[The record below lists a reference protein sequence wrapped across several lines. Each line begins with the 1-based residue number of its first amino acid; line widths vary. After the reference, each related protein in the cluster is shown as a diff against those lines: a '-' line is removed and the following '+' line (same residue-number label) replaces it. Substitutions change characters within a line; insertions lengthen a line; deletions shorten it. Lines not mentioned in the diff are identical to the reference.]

1 MNKYYKKLEL
11 DKILELLAEQT
22 YSDACREKALK
33 LKPSF
38 DEEEIRTELKKTDDA
53 FKLSAKFGTP
63 RFRKIKDL
71 SMSLRRCKSGSAL
84 SFREL
89 LDVADILRETN
100 MLCDWFSQCESME
113 SSLAEYFRELYPI
126 KQLEQRISESIISE
140 EEMSDAASAELS
152 SIRKRIVRQ
161 GMNIREQLDKLIKSR
176 STQKFLQEAI
186 VTMRDGRYVV
196 PVRSEYKNE
205 VAGLVHDTSATGQT
219 FFIEPMSVVEA
230 NNEIRVL
237 KSREQAEIER
247 ITLELSGQVGENA
260 DSIANNFRIAQILE
274 LYFAK
279 ANLGAKM
286 RGAAAK
292 IVSEPRVVL
301 NQARHPLINPDTVVP
316 ISVEIGGKYES
327 LIITGPNTGGKT
339 VAIKTV
345 GLLTLMTMCGLMIPA
360 GDGSEIGIF
369 GGIYVDIGDE
379 QSIEQS
385 LSTFSSHMVN
395 VVKILGMADDRSL
408 VLIDELGSGT
418 DPVEGAALAV
428 SVLTELKERHAK
440 VCATTHYQEVKMF
453 ALQTEGVENASCEF
467 DVNTLKPTYRLIVGV
482 PGKSNAFAISQR
494 LGMPEE
500 VIERAKELVSTEN
513 KRFEQVVD
521 ALEKSRQELEALK
534 ESAAVSERN
543 AKLTESELKQKLSE
557 LEQQKEKEL
566 ESARQRAL
574 SIVEETRF
582 RSNQLLNELEE
593 LKKVKDKEALRQG
606 LSSMKG
612 KTNSTLNKMQ
622 DEANPVVERRA
633 EDPEGRMNEPLGERE
648 VLCVSQ
654 FTLLADTK
662 KEGVLMTVPNMSG
675 VCYVQVGMMKI
686 KTNQKNLR
694 LVDNK
699 KKQPTPQ
706 KSVGG
711 SVKKQVTSNMNR
723 RGMELDIR
731 GMMTDEGVLEME
743 RFIDSAQLSG
753 ISTVIIIHGKGTG
766 ALRAAVQQALKTN
779 PAVKSYRQ
787 GAYGE
792 GEAGVTVVELK

>member
-22 YSDACREKALK
+22 SSDSCRDQALK
-33 LKPSF
+33 LSPSF
-38 DEEEIRTELKKTDDA
+38 DEAEIRRELQKTNDA
-53 FKLSAKFGTP
+53 FTLSAKFGTP
-63 RFRKIKDL
+63 RFRRIKDI
-71 SMSLRRCKSGSAL
+71 SFSLRRCKSGSAL

-100 MLCDWFSQCESME
+100 MLCDWFGQCESME
-113 SSLAEYFRELYPI
+113 NSLSEYFRELYPI
-126 KQLEQRISESIISE
+126 KDLEQRISESIISE
-140 EEMSDAASAELS
+140 EEMSDAASPELA

-205 VAGLVHDTSATGQT
+205 VSGLVHDTSATGQT

-247 ITLELSGQVGENA
+247 ITQELSARVGENA
-260 DSIANNFRIAQILE
+260 DSIANNFRVAQILE

-286 RGAAAK
+286 RGVAAN
-292 IVSEPRVVL
+292 IVSEPRISL
-301 NQARHPLINPDTVVP
+301 HQARHPLIDQNSVVP
-316 ISVEIGGKYES
+316 ITVELGGAYSS
-327 LIITGPNTGGKT
+327 LMITGPNTGGKT
-339 VAIKTV
+339 VAIKTI

-360 GDGSEIGIF
+360 GDGSEVGIF

-395 VVKILGMADDRSL
+395 VVKILSLADDRSL

-428 SVLTELKERHAK
+428 SILSTLREQGAK
-440 VCATTHYQEVKMF
+440 VAATTHYQEVKMY

-494 LGMPEE
+494 LGMPDY
-500 VIERAKELVSTEN
+500 VIDRAKELVSTEN

-534 ESAAVSERN
+534 ESAAISERN
-543 AKLTESELKQKLSE
+543 AKMTESELKQKLSD

-566 ESARQRAL
+566 ESARQRAM

-606 LSSMKG
+606 LSAAKG
-612 KTNSTLNKMQ
+612 KTNSALNRMQ
-622 DEANPVVERRA
+622 DDANPVVQRHIDTYVLPR
-633 EDPEGRMNEPLGERE
+633 PLKAGDT
-648 VLCVSQ
+648 VM
-654 FTLLADTK
+654 LADTR

-675 VCYVQVGMMKI
+675 TCYVQVGMMKI

-694 LVDNK
+694 LVENK
-699 KKQPTPQ
+699 KKQQPQ

-723 RGMELDIR
+723 RGGMELDIR
-731 GMMTDEGVLEME
+731 GMMSDEGVLEVE
-743 RFIDSAQLSG
+743 RFIDGAQLSG
-753 ISTVIIIHGKGTG
+753 ISTVVIIHGKGTG
-766 ALRAAVQQALKTN
+766 ALRAAVQQSLKTN

>member
-22 YSDACREKALK
+22 SSDSCRDKALK
-33 LKPSF
+33 LSPSF
-38 DEEEIRTELKKTDDA
+38 DEAEIRRELQKTNDA
-53 FKLSAKFGTP
+53 FTLSAKFGTP
-63 RFRKIKDL
+63 RFRRIKDI
-71 SMSLRRCKSGSAL
+71 SFSLRRCKSGSAL

-100 MLCDWFSQCESME
+100 MLCDWFGQCESME
-113 SSLAEYFRELYPI
+113 NSLSEYFRELYPI
-126 KQLEQRISESIISE
+126 KDLEQRISESIISE
-140 EEMSDAASAELS
+140 EEMSDAASPELA
-152 SIRKRIVRQ
+152 SIRKRIVRH

-205 VAGLVHDTSATGQT
+205 VSGLVHDTSATGQT

-247 ITLELSGQVGENA
+247 ITQELSARVGENA
-260 DSIANNFRIAQILE
+260 DSIANNFRVAQILE

-286 RGAAAK
+286 RGVAAN
-292 IVSEPRVVL
+292 IVSEPRISL
-301 NQARHPLINPDTVVP
+301 HQARHPLIDQNSVVP
-316 ISVEIGGKYES
+316 ITVELGGAYSS
-327 LIITGPNTGGKT
+327 LMITGPNTGGKT
-339 VAIKTV
+339 VAIKTI

-360 GDGSEIGIF
+360 GDGSEVGIF

-395 VVKILGMADDRSL
+395 VVKILSLADDRSL

-428 SVLTELKERHAK
+428 SILSTLREQGAK
-440 VCATTHYQEVKMF
+440 VAATTHYQEVKMY

-494 LGMPEE
+494 LGMPDY
-500 VIERAKELVSTEN
+500 VIDRAKELVSTEN

-543 AKLTESELKQKLSE
+543 AKMTESELKQKLSD

-566 ESARQRAL
+566 ESARQRAM

-606 LSSMKG
+606 LSAAKG
-612 KTNSTLNKMQ
+612 KTNSALNRMQ
-622 DEANPVVERRA
+622 DDANPVVQRHIDSYVLPR
-633 EDPEGRMNEPLGERE
+633 PLKAGDT
-648 VLCVSQ
+648 VM
-654 FTLLADTK
+654 LADTR

-675 VCYVQVGMMKI
+675 TCYVQVGMMKI

-694 LVDNK
+694 LVENK
-699 KKQPTPQ
+699 KKQQPQ

-723 RGMELDIR
+723 RGGMELDIR
-731 GMMTDEGVLEME
+731 GMMSDEGVLEVE
-743 RFIDSAQLSG
+743 RFIDGAQLSG
-753 ISTVIIIHGKGTG
+753 ISTVVIIHGKGTG
-766 ALRAAVQQALKTN
+766 ALRAAVQQSLKTN

>member
-22 YSDACREKALK
+22 SSDSCRDKALK
-33 LKPSF
+33 LSPSF
-38 DEEEIRTELKKTDDA
+38 DEAEIRRELQKTNDA
-53 FKLSAKFGTP
+53 FTLSAKFGTP
-63 RFRKIKDL
+63 RFRRIKDI
-71 SMSLRRCKSGSAL
+71 SFSLRRCKSGSAL

-100 MLCDWFSQCESME
+100 MLCDWFGQCESME
-113 SSLAEYFRELYPI
+113 NSLSEYFRELYPI
-126 KQLEQRISESIISE
+126 KDLEQRISESIISE
-140 EEMSDAASAELS
+140 EEMSDAASPELA
-152 SIRKRIVRQ
+152 SIRKRIVRH

-205 VAGLVHDTSATGQT
+205 VSGLVHDTSATGQT

-247 ITLELSGQVGENA
+247 ITQELSARVGENA
-260 DSIANNFRIAQILE
+260 DSIANNFRVAQILE

-286 RGAAAK
+286 RGVAAN
-292 IVSEPRVVL
+292 IVSEPRISL
-301 NQARHPLINPDTVVP
+301 HQARHPLIDQNSVVP
-316 ISVEIGGKYES
+316 ITVELGGAYSS
-327 LIITGPNTGGKT
+327 LMITGPNTGGKT
-339 VAIKTV
+339 VAIKTI

-360 GDGSEIGIF
+360 GDGSEVGIF

-395 VVKILGMADDRSL
+395 VVKILSLADDRSL

-428 SVLTELKERHAK
+428 SILSTLREQGAK
-440 VCATTHYQEVKMF
+440 VAATTHYQEVKMY

-494 LGMPEE
+494 LGMPDY
-500 VIERAKELVSTEN
+500 VIDRAKELVSTEN

-543 AKLTESELKQKLSE
+543 AKMTESELKQKLSD

-566 ESARQRAL
+566 ESARQRAM

-606 LSSMKG
+606 LSAAKG
-612 KTNSTLNKMQ
+612 KTNSALNRMQ
-622 DEANPVVERRA
+622 DDANPVVQRHIDSYVLPR
-633 EDPEGRMNEPLGERE
+633 PLKAGDT
-648 VLCVSQ
+648 VM
-654 FTLLADTK
+654 LADTR

-675 VCYVQVGMMKI
+675 TCYVQVGMMKI

-694 LVDNK
+694 LVENK
-699 KKQPTPQ
+699 KKQQPQ

-723 RGMELDIR
+723 RGGMEL
-731 GMMTDEGVLEME
+731 V
-743 RFIDSAQLSG
+743 A
-753 ISTVIIIHGKGTG
+753 GKE
-766 ALRAAVQQALKTN
+766 VKKSFFLKVWWN
-779 PAVKSYRQ
+779 HF
-787 GAYGE
+787 
-792 GEAGVTVVELK
+792 VTFVNEKL

>member
-22 YSDACREKALK
+22 SSDSCRDQALK
-33 LKPSF
+33 LSPSF
-38 DEEEIRTELKKTDDA
+38 DEAEIRRELQKTNDA
-53 FKLSAKFGTP
+53 FTLSAKFGTP
-63 RFRKIKDL
+63 RFRRIKDI
-71 SMSLRRCKSGSAL
+71 SFSLRRCKSGSAL

-100 MLCDWFSQCESME
+100 MLCDWFGQCESME
-113 SSLAEYFRELYPI
+113 NSLSEYFRELYPI
-126 KQLEQRISESIISE
+126 KDLEQRISESIISE
-140 EEMSDAASAELS
+140 EEMSDAASPELA

-205 VAGLVHDTSATGQT
+205 VSGLVHDTSATGQT

-247 ITLELSGQVGENA
+247 ITQELSARVGENA
-260 DSIANNFRIAQILE
+260 DSIANNFRVAQILE

-286 RGAAAK
+286 RGVAAN
-292 IVSEPRVVL
+292 IVSEPRISL
-301 NQARHPLINPDTVVP
+301 HQARHPLIDRNSVVP
-316 ISVEIGGKYES
+316 ITVELGGAYSS
-327 LIITGPNTGGKT
+327 LMITGPNTGGKT
-339 VAIKTV
+339 VAIKTI

-360 GDGSEIGIF
+360 GDGSEVGIF

-395 VVKILGMADDRSL
+395 VVKILSLADDRSL

-428 SVLTELKERHAK
+428 SILSTLREQGAK
-440 VCATTHYQEVKMF
+440 VAATTHYQEVKMY

-494 LGMPEE
+494 LGMPDY
-500 VIERAKELVSTEN
+500 VIDRAKELVSTEN

-543 AKLTESELKQKLSE
+543 AKMTESELKQKLSD

-566 ESARQRAL
+566 ESARQRAM

-606 LSSMKG
+606 LSTAKG
-612 KTNSTLNKMQ
+612 KTNSALNRMQ
-622 DEANPVVERRA
+622 DDANPVVQRHIDSYVLPR
-633 EDPEGRMNEPLGERE
+633 PLKAGDT
-648 VLCVSQ
+648 VM
-654 FTLLADTK
+654 LADTR

-675 VCYVQVGMMKI
+675 TCYVQVGMMKI

-694 LVDNK
+694 LVENK
-699 KKQPTPQ
+699 KKQQPQ

-723 RGMELDIR
+723 RGGMELDIR
-731 GMMTDEGVLEME
+731 GMMSDEGVLEVE
-743 RFIDSAQLSG
+743 RFIDGAQLSG
-753 ISTVIIIHGKGTG
+753 ISTVVIIHGKGTG
-766 ALRAAVQQALKTN
+766 ALRAAVQQSLKTN

>member
-11 DKILELLAEQT
+11 DKILELLAEQSS
-22 YSDACREKALK
+22 SDSCRDKALK
-33 LKPSF
+33 LSPSF
-38 DEEEIRTELKKTDDA
+38 DEAEIRRELQKTNDA
-53 FKLSAKFGTP
+53 FTLSAKFGTP
-63 RFRKIKDL
+63 RFRRIKDI
-71 SMSLRRCKSGSAL
+71 SFSLRRCKSGSAL

-100 MLCDWFSQCESME
+100 MLCDWFGQCESME
-113 SSLAEYFRELYPI
+113 NSLSEYFRELYPI
-126 KQLEQRISESIISE
+126 KDLEQRISESIISE
-140 EEMSDAASAELS
+140 EEMSDAASPELA

-205 VAGLVHDTSATGQT
+205 VSGLVHDTSATGQT

-247 ITLELSGQVGENA
+247 ITQELSARVGENA
-260 DSIANNFRIAQILE
+260 DSIANNFRVAQILE

-286 RGAAAK
+286 RGVAAN
-292 IVSEPRVVL
+292 IVSEPRISL
-301 NQARHPLINPDTVVP
+301 HQARHPLIDQNSVVP
-316 ISVEIGGKYES
+316 ITVELGGAYSS
-327 LIITGPNTGGKT
+327 LMITGPNTGGKT
-339 VAIKTV
+339 VAIKTI

-360 GDGSEIGIF
+360 GDGSEVGIF

-395 VVKILGMADDRSL
+395 VVKILSLADDRSL

-428 SVLTELKERHAK
+428 SILSTLREQGAK
-440 VCATTHYQEVKMF
+440 VAATTHYQEVKMY

-494 LGMPEE
+494 LGMPDY
-500 VIERAKELVSTEN
+500 VIDRAKELVSTEN

-534 ESAAVSERN
+534 ESAAISERN
-543 AKLTESELKQKLSE
+543 AKMTESELKQKLSD

-566 ESARQRAL
+566 ESARQRAM

-606 LSSMKG
+606 LSAAKG
-612 KTNSTLNKMQ
+612 KTNSALNRMQ
-622 DEANPVVERRA
+622 DDANPVVQRHIDSYVLPR
-633 EDPEGRMNEPLGERE
+633 PLKAGDT
-648 VLCVSQ
+648 VM
-654 FTLLADTK
+654 LADTR

-675 VCYVQVGMMKI
+675 TCYVQVGMMKI

-694 LVDNK
+694 LVENK
-699 KKQPTPQ
+699 KKQQPQ

-723 RGMELDIR
+723 RGGMELDIR
-731 GMMTDEGVLEME
+731 GMMSDEGVLEVE
-743 RFIDSAQLSG
+743 RFIDGAQLSG
-753 ISTVIIIHGKGTG
+753 ISTVVIIHGKGTG
-766 ALRAAVQQALKTN
+766 ALRAAVQQSLKTN

>member
-22 YSDACREKALK
+22 SSDSCRDKALK
-33 LKPSF
+33 LSPSF
-38 DEEEIRTELKKTDDA
+38 DEAEIRRELQKTNDA
-53 FKLSAKFGTP
+53 FTLSAKFGTP
-63 RFRKIKDL
+63 RFRRIKDI
-71 SMSLRRCKSGSAL
+71 SFSLRRCKSGSAL

-100 MLCDWFSQCESME
+100 MLCDWFGQCESME
-113 SSLAEYFRELYPI
+113 NSLSEYFRELYPI
-126 KQLEQRISESIISE
+126 KDLEQRISESIISE
-140 EEMSDAASAELS
+140 EEMSDVASPELA

-205 VAGLVHDTSATGQT
+205 VSGLVHDTSATGQT

-247 ITLELSGQVGENA
+247 ITQELSARVGENA
-260 DSIANNFRIAQILE
+260 DSIANNFRVAQILE

-286 RGAAAK
+286 RGVAAN
-292 IVSEPRVVL
+292 IVSEPRISL
-301 NQARHPLINPDTVVP
+301 HQARHPLIDQNSVVP
-316 ISVEIGGKYES
+316 ITVELGGAYSS
-327 LIITGPNTGGKT
+327 LMITGPNTGGKT
-339 VAIKTV
+339 VAIKTI

-360 GDGSEIGIF
+360 GDGSEVGIF

-395 VVKILGMADDRSL
+395 VVKILSLADDRSL

-428 SVLTELKERHAK
+428 SILSTLREQGAK
-440 VCATTHYQEVKMF
+440 VAATTHYQEVKMY

-494 LGMPEE
+494 LGMPDY
-500 VIERAKELVSTEN
+500 VIDRAKELVSTEN

-534 ESAAVSERN
+534 ESAAISERN
-543 AKLTESELKQKLSE
+543 AKMTESELKQKLSD

-566 ESARQRAL
+566 ESARQRAM

-606 LSSMKG
+606 LSAAKG
-612 KTNSTLNKMQ
+612 KTNSALNRMQ
-622 DEANPVVERRA
+622 DDANPVVQRHIDSYVLPR
-633 EDPEGRMNEPLGERE
+633 PLKAGDT
-648 VLCVSQ
+648 VM
-654 FTLLADTK
+654 LADTR

-675 VCYVQVGMMKI
+675 TCYVQVGMMKI

-694 LVDNK
+694 LVENK
-699 KKQPTPQ
+699 KKQQPQ

-723 RGMELDIR
+723 RGGMELDIR
-731 GMMTDEGVLEME
+731 GMMSDEGVLEVE
-743 RFIDSAQLSG
+743 RFIDGAQLSG
-753 ISTVIIIHGKGTG
+753 ISTVVIIHGKGTG
-766 ALRAAVQQALKTN
+766 ALRAAVQQSLKTN

>member
-22 YSDACREKALK
+22 SSDSCRDKALK
-33 LKPSF
+33 LSPSF
-38 DEEEIRTELKKTDDA
+38 DEAEIRRELQKTNDA
-53 FKLSAKFGTP
+53 FTLSAKFGTP
-63 RFRKIKDL
+63 RFRRIKDI
-71 SMSLRRCKSGSAL
+71 SFSLRRCKSGSAL

-100 MLCDWFSQCESME
+100 MLCDWFGQCESME
-113 SSLAEYFRELYPI
+113 NSLSEYFRELYPI
-126 KQLEQRISESIISE
+126 KDLEQRISESIISE
-140 EEMSDAASAELS
+140 EEMSDAASPELA

-205 VAGLVHDTSATGQT
+205 VSGLVHDTSATGQT

-247 ITLELSGQVGENA
+247 ITQELSARVGENA
-260 DSIANNFRIAQILE
+260 DSIANNFRMAQILE

-286 RGAAAK
+286 RGVAAN
-292 IVSEPRVVL
+292 IVSEPRISL
-301 NQARHPLINPDTVVP
+301 HQARHPLIDQNSVVP
-316 ISVEIGGKYES
+316 ITVELGGAYSS
-327 LIITGPNTGGKT
+327 LMITGPNTGGKT
-339 VAIKTV
+339 VAIKTI

-360 GDGSEIGIF
+360 GDGSEVGIF

-395 VVKILGMADDRSL
+395 VVKILSLADDRSL

-428 SVLTELKERHAK
+428 SILSTLREQGAK
-440 VCATTHYQEVKMF
+440 VAATTHYQEVKMY

-494 LGMPEE
+494 LGMPDY
-500 VIERAKELVSTEN
+500 VIDRAKELVSTEN

-534 ESAAVSERN
+534 ESAAISERN
-543 AKLTESELKQKLSE
+543 AKMTESELKQKLSD

-566 ESARQRAL
+566 ESARQRAM

-606 LSSMKG
+606 LSAAKG
-612 KTNSTLNKMQ
+612 KTNSALNRMQ
-622 DEANPVVERRA
+622 DDANPVVQRHIDSYVLPR
-633 EDPEGRMNEPLGERE
+633 PLKAGDT
-648 VLCVSQ
+648 VM
-654 FTLLADTK
+654 LADTR

-675 VCYVQVGMMKI
+675 TCYVQVGMMKI

-694 LVDNK
+694 LVENK
-699 KKQPTPQ
+699 KKQQPQ

-723 RGMELDIR
+723 RGGMELDIR
-731 GMMTDEGVLEME
+731 GMMSDEGVLEVE
-743 RFIDSAQLSG
+743 QFIDGAQLSG
-753 ISTVIIIHGKGTG
+753 ISTVVIIHGKGTG
-766 ALRAAVQQALKTN
+766 ALRAAVQQSLKTN

>member
-11 DKILELLAEQT
+11 DKILDLLAEQT

-395 VVKILGMADDRSL
+395 VVKILGMADERSL

-494 LGMPEE
+494 LGMPDD

-633 EDPEGRMNEPLGERE
+633 ESYVLPRPLKAGDT
-648 VLCVSQ
+648 VM
-654 FTLLADTK
+654 LADTK

-711 SVKKQVTSNMNR
+711 SVKKLVTSNMNR
-723 RGMELDIR
+723 RGGMELDIR

-753 ISTVIIIHGKGTG
+753 ISTVIIIRSGRPCSRRSRPT
-766 ALRAAVQQALKTN
+766 R
-779 PAVKSYRQ
+779 R
-787 GAYGE
+787 
-792 GEAGVTVVELK
+792 

>member
-339 VAIKTV
+339 VALKTC
-345 GLLTLMTMCGLMIPA
+345 GLLTLMAMSGMLIPA
-360 GDGSEIGIF
+360 AEGSQISVF
-369 GGIYVDIGDE
+369 DHVLADIGDT
-379 QSIEQS
+379 QSIEQN
-385 LSTFSSHMVN
+385 LSTFSAHMRSVID
-395 VVKILGMADDRSL
+395 ILEQANDRSL
-408 VLIDELGSGT
+408 VLLDELGSGT
-418 DPVEGAALAV
+418 DPIEGAALAEAV
-428 SVLTELKERHAK
+428 IQRLKDNGAK
-440 VCATTHYQEVKMF
+440 LMVTTHYQELKLY
-453 ALQTEGVENASCEF
+453 ATEQPDVLNASCEF
-467 DVNTLKPTYRLIVGV
+467 DIETLRPTYRLILGS
-482 PGKSNAFAISQR
+482 PGKSNAFAICKGLGLSEDIISQAETLVSQENLR
-494 LGMPEE
+494 FEEAVSKLEETRKALEHDRSAMQQALHQAEEDAAKLREE
-500 VIERAKELVSTEN
+500 VQRTRTDRENVMEQARLEAMRIVETTKAQSNEMITELDQLRRAKEKASFGDDVIRAKGN
-513 KRFEQVVD
+513 VKRGFRKMYET
-521 ALEKSRQELEALK
+521 A
-534 ESAAVSERN
+534 N
-543 AKLTESELKQKLSE
+543 PLTEVPDEEYVLPRELQ
-557 LEQQKEKEL
+557 
-566 ESARQRAL
+566 
-574 SIVEETRF
+574 VGDT
-582 RSNQLLNELEE
+582 
-593 LKKVKDKEALRQG
+593 V
-606 LSSMKG
+606 M
-612 KTNSTLNKMQ
+612 M
-622 DEANPVVERRA
+622 
-633 EDPEGRMNEPLGERE
+633 
-648 VLCVSQ
+648 
-654 FTLLADTK
+654 ADTK
-662 KEGVLMTVPNMSG
+662 QKAVVAGKPDKNGTVFLQIGAMRTKVP
-675 VCYVQVGMMKI
+675 QEK
-686 KTNQKNLR
+686 LR
-694 LVDNK
+694 LVAGVEEK
-699 KKQPTPQ
+699 KKSQQ
-706 KSVGG
+706 KQRQTAGRVSA
-711 SVKKQVTSNMNR
+711 QAAR
-723 RGMELDIR
+723 RGTMELDIR
-731 GMMTDEGVLEME
+731 GCTCDEGVYQMDAFLDRAVMSH
-743 RFIDSAQLSG
+743 IA
-753 ISTVIIIHGKGTG
+753 TVTIIHGKGTG
-766 ALRAAVQQALKTN
+766 LLRKAIHQRLKQLKY
-779 PAVKSYRQ
+779 VKNFRL
-787 GAYGE
+787 GTFGE
-792 GEAGVTVVELK
+792 GEDGVTIVSLE

>member
-22 YSDACREKALK
+22 YSDACHDKALK
-33 LKPSF
+33 LSPSF
-38 DEEEIRTELKKTDDA
+38 DENEIRSELQKTSDA
-53 FKLSAKFGTP
+53 FTLSAKFGTP

-71 SMSLRRCKSGSAL
+71 SFSLRRSKSGSAL

-113 SSLAEYFRELYPI
+113 NSLSDYFRELYPI
-126 KQLEQRISESIISE
+126 KDLEQRISESIISE
-140 EEMSDAASAELS
+140 EEMSDAASPELA

-247 ITLELSGQVGENA
+247 ITQELSAKVGENA
-260 DSIANNFRIAQILE
+260 DSIANNFRVAQILE

-286 RGAAAK
+286 RGAAAR
-292 IVSEPRVVL
+292 IVSEPRVSL
-301 NQARHPLINPDTVVP
+301 HQARHPLIDQNIVVP
-316 ISVEIGGKYES
+316 ISVELGGAYSS
-327 LIITGPNTGGKT
+327 LMITGPNTGGKT
-339 VAIKTV
+339 VAIKTI

-395 VVKILGMADDRSL
+395 IVKILSMADDRSL

-428 SVLTELKERHAK
+428 SVLSTLREQGAK
-440 VCATTHYQEVKMF
+440 VAATTHYQEVKMY

-467 DVNTLKPTYRLIVGV
+467 DVNTLKPTYRLVVGV

-494 LGMPEE
+494 LGMPED
-500 VIERAKELVSTEN
+500 VIDRAKELVSTEN
-513 KRFEQVVD
+513 QRFEQVVD
-521 ALEKSRQELEALK
+521 ALEKSRQELEALR
-534 ESAAVSERN
+534 ESAAISERN
-543 AKLTESELKQKLSE
+543 AKMTESELKQKLSD

-566 ESARQRAL
+566 ESARQRAQ

-593 LKKVKDKEALRQG
+593 LKKTRDREALRQG
-606 LSSMKG
+606 LGNAKG
-612 KTNSTLNKMQ
+612 KVNSTLNKMQ
-622 DEANPVVERRA
+622 DDANPVVQRHLDNYVLPR
-633 EDPEGRMNEPLGERE
+633 PLKAGDT
-648 VLCVSQ
+648 VM
-654 FTLLADTK
+654 LADTK

-694 LVDNK
+694 LVENK
-699 KKQPTPQ
+699 KKQQT

-711 SVKKQVTSNMNR
+711 SVRKQVTSNMNR
-723 RGMELDIR
+723 RGGMELDIR
-731 GMMTDEGVLEME
+731 GMMSDEGVMEVE
-743 RFIDSAQLSG
+743 RFIDGAQLSG
-753 ISTVIIIHGKGTG
+753 ISTVVIIHGKGTG
-766 ALRAAVQQALKTN
+766 ALRAAVQQSLKTN

>member
-22 YSDACREKALK
+22 YSDSCRDKALK
-33 LKPSF
+33 LSPSF
-38 DEEEIRTELKKTDDA
+38 DEAEIRRELQKTNDA
-53 FKLSAKFGTP
+53 FNLSAKFGTP
-63 RFRKIKDL
+63 RFRKIKEI
-71 SMSLRRCKSGSAL
+71 SFSLRRSKSGSAL

-100 MLCDWFSQCESME
+100 MLCDWFGQCESME
-113 SSLAEYFRELYPI
+113 NSLSEYFRELYPI
-126 KQLEQRISESIISE
+126 KDLEQRISESIISE
-140 EEMSDAASAELS
+140 EEMSDAASPELA

-161 GMNIREQLDKLIKSR
+161 EMNIREQLDKLIKSR

-205 VAGLVHDTSATGQT
+205 VSGLVHDTSATGQT

-247 ITLELSGQVGENA
+247 ITQELSARVGENA
-260 DSIANNFRIAQILE
+260 DSIANNFRVAQILE

-286 RGAAAK
+286 RGVAAN
-292 IVSEPRVVL
+292 IVSEPRISL
-301 NQARHPLINPDTVVP
+301 HQARHPLIDQNSVVP
-316 ISVEIGGKYES
+316 ITVELGGAYSS
-327 LIITGPNTGGKT
+327 LMITGPNTGGKT
-339 VAIKTV
+339 VAIKTI

-360 GDGSEIGIF
+360 GDGSEVGIF

-395 VVKILGMADDRSL
+395 VVKILSKADDRSL

-428 SVLTELKERHAK
+428 SILSTLREQGAK
-440 VCATTHYQEVKMF
+440 VAATTHYQEVKMY
-453 ALQTEGVENASCEF
+453 ALQTDGVENASCEF

-494 LGMPEE
+494 LGMPDY
-500 VIERAKELVSTEN
+500 VIDRAKELVSTEN
-513 KRFEQVVD
+513 QRFEQVVD

-534 ESAAVSERN
+534 ESAAISERN
-543 AKLTESELKQKLSE
+543 AKMTESELKQKLSD

-574 SIVEETRF
+574 SIVEETRY

-606 LSSMKG
+606 LSNAKG

-622 DEANPVVERRA
+622 DDANPVVHRHLDTYVLPR
-633 EDPEGRMNEPLGERE
+633 PLKAGDT
-648 VLCVSQ
+648 VM
-654 FTLLADTK
+654 LADTR
-662 KEGVLMTVPNMSG
+662 KEGVLMTVPNVSG
-675 VCYVQVGMMKI
+675 TCYVQVGMMKI

-694 LVDNK
+694 LVENK
-699 KKQPTPQ
+699 KKQQPQ

-723 RGMELDIR
+723 RGGMELDIR
-731 GMMTDEGVLEME
+731 GMMSDEGVLEVE
-743 RFIDSAQLSG
+743 RFIDGAQLSG
-753 ISTVIIIHGKGTG
+753 ISTVVIIHGKGTG
-766 ALRAAVQQALKTN
+766 ALRAAVQQSLKTN

>member
-1 MNKYYKKLEL
+1 
-11 DKILELLAEQT
+11 
-22 YSDACREKALK
+22 
-33 LKPSF
+33 
-38 DEEEIRTELKKTDDA
+38 
-53 FKLSAKFGTP
+53 
-63 RFRKIKDL
+63 
-71 SMSLRRCKSGSAL
+71 
-84 SFREL
+84 
-89 LDVADILRETN
+89 
-100 MLCDWFSQCESME
+100 
-113 SSLAEYFRELYPI
+113 
-126 KQLEQRISESIISE
+126 
-140 EEMSDAASAELS
+140 
-152 SIRKRIVRQ
+152 
-161 GMNIREQLDKLIKSR
+161 MNIREQLDKLIKSR

-205 VAGLVHDTSATGQT
+205 VSGLVHDTSATGQT

-247 ITLELSGQVGENA
+247 ITQELSARVGENA
-260 DSIANNFRIAQILE
+260 DSIANNFRVAQILE

-286 RGAAAK
+286 RGVAAN
-292 IVSEPRVVL
+292 IVSEPRISL
-301 NQARHPLINPDTVVP
+301 HQARHPLIDQNSVVP
-316 ISVEIGGKYES
+316 ITVELGGAYSS
-327 LIITGPNTGGKT
+327 LMITGPNTGGKT
-339 VAIKTV
+339 VAIKTI

-360 GDGSEIGIF
+360 GDGSEVGIF

-395 VVKILGMADDRSL
+395 VVKILSLADDRSL

-428 SVLTELKERHAK
+428 SILSTLREQGAK
-440 VCATTHYQEVKMF
+440 VAATTHYQEVKMY

-494 LGMPEE
+494 LGMPDY
-500 VIERAKELVSTEN
+500 VIDRAKELVSTEN

-543 AKLTESELKQKLSE
+543 AKMTESELKQKLSD

-566 ESARQRAL
+566 ESARQRAM

-606 LSSMKG
+606 LSAAKG
-612 KTNSTLNKMQ
+612 KTNSALNRMQ
-622 DEANPVVERRA
+622 DDANPVVQRHIDSYVLPR
-633 EDPEGRMNEPLGERE
+633 PLKAGDT
-648 VLCVSQ
+648 VM
-654 FTLLADTK
+654 LADTR

-675 VCYVQVGMMKI
+675 TCYVQVGMMKI

-694 LVDNK
+694 LVENK
-699 KKQPTPQ
+699 KKQQPQ

-723 RGMELDIR
+723 RGGMELDIR
-731 GMMTDEGVLEME
+731 GMMSDEGVLEVE
-743 RFIDSAQLSG
+743 RFIDGAQLSG
-753 ISTVIIIHGKGTG
+753 ISTVVIIHGKGTG
-766 ALRAAVQQALKTN
+766 ALRAAVQQSLKTN

>member
-22 YSDACREKALK
+22 SSDSCRDKALK
-33 LKPSF
+33 LSPSF
-38 DEEEIRTELKKTDDA
+38 DEAEIRRELQKTNDA
-53 FKLSAKFGTP
+53 FTLSAKFGTP
-63 RFRKIKDL
+63 RFRRIKDI
-71 SMSLRRCKSGSAL
+71 SFSLRRCKSGSAL

-100 MLCDWFSQCESME
+100 MLCDWFGQCESME
-113 SSLAEYFRELYPI
+113 NSLSEYFRELYPI
-126 KQLEQRISESIISE
+126 KDLEQRISESIISE
-140 EEMSDAASAELS
+140 EEMSDAASPELA

-205 VAGLVHDTSATGQT
+205 VSGLVHDTSATGQT

-247 ITLELSGQVGENA
+247 ITQELSARVGENA
-260 DSIANNFRIAQILE
+260 DSIANNFRVAQILE

-286 RGAAAK
+286 RGVAAN
-292 IVSEPRVVL
+292 IVSEPRISL
-301 NQARHPLINPDTVVP
+301 HQARHPLIDQNSVVP
-316 ISVEIGGKYES
+316 ITVELGGAYSS
-327 LIITGPNTGGKT
+327 LMITGPNTGGKT
-339 VAIKTV
+339 VAIKTI

-360 GDGSEIGIF
+360 GDGSEVGIF

-395 VVKILGMADDRSL
+395 VVKILSLADDRSL

-428 SVLTELKERHAK
+428 SILSTLREQGAK
-440 VCATTHYQEVKMF
+440 VAATTHYQEVKMY

-494 LGMPEE
+494 LGMPDY
-500 VIERAKELVSTEN
+500 VIDRAKELVSTEN

-534 ESAAVSERN
+534 ESAAISERN
-543 AKLTESELKQKLSE
+543 AKMTESELKQKLSD

-566 ESARQRAL
+566 ESARQRAM

-606 LSSMKG
+606 LSTAKG
-612 KTNSTLNKMQ
+612 KTNSALNRMQ
-622 DEANPVVERRA
+622 DDANPVVQRHIDSYVLPR
-633 EDPEGRMNEPLGERE
+633 PLKAGDT
-648 VLCVSQ
+648 VM
-654 FTLLADTK
+654 LADTR

-675 VCYVQVGMMKI
+675 TCYVQVGMMKI

-694 LVDNK
+694 LVENK
-699 KKQPTPQ
+699 KKQQPQ

-723 RGMELDIR
+723 RGGMELDIR
-731 GMMTDEGVLEME
+731 GMMSDEGVLEVE
-743 RFIDSAQLSG
+743 RFIDGAQLSG
-753 ISTVIIIHGKGTG
+753 ISTVVIIHGKGTG
-766 ALRAAVQQALKTN
+766 ALRAAVQQSLKTN